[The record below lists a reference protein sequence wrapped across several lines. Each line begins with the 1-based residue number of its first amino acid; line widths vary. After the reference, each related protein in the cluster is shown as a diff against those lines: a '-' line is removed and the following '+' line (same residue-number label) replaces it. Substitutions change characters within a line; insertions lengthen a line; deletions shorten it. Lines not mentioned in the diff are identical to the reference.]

1 MPTLC
6 CFKENLQLF
15 SLEKM
20 KKVSAI
26 IHAYKLDNVKLAL
39 LSVGVIGMTVSE
51 LKNFGSP
58 RGSTTRYR
66 GNEYKVDFV
75 PKLKIEA
82 VIEDN
87 LVDTVVQEIS
97 LAARTG
103 NIGDGKIFVSPIAEI
118 IRIRTGERGIT
129 AI

>member
-1 MPTLC
+1 
-6 CFKENLQLF
+6 
-15 SLEKM
+15 M

-26 IHAYKLDNVKLAL
+26 IHPHKLDSVKLAL
-39 LSVGVIGMTVSE
+39 LSVGVIGMTVCD
-51 LKNFGSP
+51 LKSFGSP
-58 RGSTTRYR
+58 KGSTTRYR

-75 PKLKIEA
+75 SKLKIEA
-82 VIEDN
+82 VIEDE
-87 LVDTVVQEIS
+87 LVDIVVREIS

-103 NIGDGKIFVSPIAEI
+103 KIGDGKIFVSPIAEI